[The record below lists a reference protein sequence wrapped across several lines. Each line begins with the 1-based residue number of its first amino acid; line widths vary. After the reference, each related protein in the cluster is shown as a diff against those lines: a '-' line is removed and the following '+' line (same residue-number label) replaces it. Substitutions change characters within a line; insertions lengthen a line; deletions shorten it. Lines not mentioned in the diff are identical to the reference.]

1 MKTLVRFTKYL
12 ILSYCVTGLVYGA
25 AGTIYRS
32 VIGKQEVFSPLI
44 GIPLD
49 IVGWP
54 WMVYADLKHIGI
66 GLQDGLAL
74 ISLVLCLTIFIRKE
88 LNLNKSMEKDDKNP
102 G

>member
-74 ISLVLCLTIFIRKE
+74 ISLVLCIVLFVRKE
-88 LNLNKSMEKDDKNP
+88 LNLKKSMEKDDKNP